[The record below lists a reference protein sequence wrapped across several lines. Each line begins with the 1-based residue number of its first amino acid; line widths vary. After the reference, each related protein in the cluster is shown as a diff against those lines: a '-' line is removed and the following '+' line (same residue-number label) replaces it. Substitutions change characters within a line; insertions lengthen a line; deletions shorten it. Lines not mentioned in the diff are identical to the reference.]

1 MLGDYMSKNAE
12 LKAMRAASRRTQSWI
27 TIGIIILG
35 AVLIAGVLIW
45 PSLNRKPV
53 VTNPRPMANYTSM
66 GDSNA
71 PVKVEEFSDYQ
82 CPYCKLWATEQE
94 PSIVKTYVATGKVLF
109 TYTPYSFL
117 GQESVKAAE
126 AAYCAADQGKFWEYH
141 DLIFSNQS
149 GENKGAFSRNLFV
162 SMANDLKLDSTA
174 FQTCIDN
181 NTNAK
186 KVQDNLAYGKSKN
199 VSGTP
204 YFLVNDKLVDSSGL
218 VPAIEEALKTK

>member
-1 MLGDYMSKNAE
+1 MPGDRMSKNAE
-12 LKAMRAASRRTQSWI
+12 LKAMRASSRRTQSWM
-27 TIGIIILG
+27 TIGIVIFG
-35 AVLIAGVLIW
+35 ALLIAGVLIW
-45 PSLNRKPV
+45 PSLSRKPV

-66 GDSNA
+66 GDPNA
-71 PVKVEEFSDYQ
+71 TVKVEEFSDYQ
-82 CPYCKLWATEQE
+82 CPYCKMFSTEQE
-94 PSIVKTYVATGKVLF
+94 PAIVKNYVATGKVLF

-117 GQESVKAAE
+117 GPESVKAAE

-141 DLIFSNQS
+141 DLIFANQS
-149 GENKGAFSRNLFV
+149 GENKGAFSRSLFIT
-162 SMANDLKLDSTA
+162 MANDLKLDSTA

-186 KVQDNLAYGKSKN
+186 KVQDNLEYGKSKG

-218 VPAIEEALKTK
+218 IAAIEEALKTK

>member
-1 MLGDYMSKNAE
+1 MRGDYMSKNAE
-12 LKAMRAASRRTQSWI
+12 LKAMRARSRRTQSWI

-45 PSLNRKPV
+45 PTLNRKPV

-82 CPYCKLWATEQE
+82 CPYCKMWATEQE

-117 GQESVKAAE
+117 GPESVKAAE

-141 DLIFSNQS
+141 DLLFANQS
-149 GENKGAFSRNLFV
+149 GENKGTFSRNLFV